1 MGERVKKKDGK
12 QTDKVYMVI
21 PAYNEAENIYTVVDE
36 WYRILEK
43 EDVGEESRLL
53 VIDDGSKDETFQILN
68 GMKEGRP
75 KLLAVTKP
83 NSGHG
88 ATLLYGYRYALK
100 EGADYIFQTDS
111 DGQTRPEEFRG
122 FWKLRANY
130 DMVIGNRSKRQDGW
144 TRIFVTKVLKLA
156 IRVCFG
162 VKVTD
167 ANTPFRLMDAKAL
180 KKQMKYIPKEFNL
193 PNVLIAVI
201 YEKKKMKTKYIPIT
215 FRARQGGVNSIN
227 LKKICGIGAKAFRDF
242 IVINRVIGNAKG
254 EECNEC

>member
-43 EDVGEESRLL
+43 EDIGEGSRLL

-130 DMVIGNRSKRQDGW
+130 DMVIGDPRLLWRKSDGCQYAFSSDGCKGFEKTDEIYSK
-144 TRIFVTKVLKLA
+144 
-156 IRVCFG
+156 
-162 VKVTD
+162 
-167 ANTPFRLMDAKAL
+167 
-180 KKQMKYIPKEFNL
+180 
-193 PNVLIAVI
+193 
-201 YEKKKMKTKYIPIT
+201 
-215 FRARQGGVNSIN
+215 
-227 LKKICGIGAKAFRDF
+227 GI
-242 IVINRVIGNAKG
+242 
-254 EECNEC
+254 